1 MLHSFNYELEKL
13 HGFETDFVKILYYD
27 LPQNFSDIYKTHSY
41 SRLCTILSGRKTI
54 SVKNKVLSYSPSES
68 LLLPPHSKVDMTI
81 EEPTQALVFELND
94 DLIQSV
100 LTKTSKSIP
109 EQSHAKIQEVLISNL
124 HRNIKHDISSLIQN
138 SQVQKKEN
146 PFLIDLYAQ
155 KLIYDLLEVDRASSV
170 IMQQC
175 QSPMEQ
181 AKSWIDNHLYETF
194 TVQDIASA
202 LHMSESN
209 FSHSFKKYTH
219 RSPQKYIHSK
229 KLEKSRELLK
239 TSSVTDVAFTLGY
252 ENPSYFIQLF
262 KREFGMTPKQYQ
274 LNRFHALPHGVS

>member
-27 LPQNFSDIYKTHSY
+27 LPQNFSDVYKTHSY
-41 SRLCTILSGRKTI
+41 SRFCTILNGKKTI
-54 SVKNKVLSYSPSES
+54 SVKNNVFSYSPSES
-68 LLLPPHSKVDMTI
+68 LLLPPHSKVEMTI
-81 EEPTQALVFELND
+81 DQPTQALVFELND

-100 LTKTSKSIP
+100 VKKSSKSIP
-109 EQSHAKIQEVLISNL
+109 EQSHCRIREVLISSL
-124 HRNIKHDISSLIQN
+124 HRNIKNDVASLIQN

-155 KLIYDLLEVDRASSV
+155 KLIYDLLEMDQTSSV

-175 QSPMEQ
+175 QSPMEH
-181 AKSWIDNHLYETF
+181 AKSWINNHLYDTF
-194 TVQDIASA
+194 TVHDIAVA
-202 LHMSESN
+202 LNMSESN
-209 FSHSFKKYTH
+209 FSHSFKKHTH
-219 RSPQKYIHSK
+219 VSPQKYIHTK
-229 KLEKSRELLK
+229 KLEKSLELLK
-239 TSSVTDVAFTLGY
+239 ATSVTEVAFTLGY

-274 LNRFHALPHGVS
+274 LNRFQNMPNRV